1 MSLNGELCLISKEPI
16 EEKITLGCKHSFE
29 YLYLY
34 EEIKQQK
41 NRHRSYFKCPYCR
54 TKFNGTI
61 PYYEVDDVEKINYI
75 NNTNKTLLP
84 ILKCSVANCCLN
96 ANKFKIGIY
105 CSKHYKQ
112 SNSVKCN
119 GTCKN
124 GLPCKNK
131 ALENGFCN
139 IHTETP
145 SKIKNICT
153 EICKSGKQCKKYALL
168 NNKVC
173 NIHNKKDNK

>member
-1 MSLNGELCLISKEPI
+1 MSLNGELFLISKEPI
-16 EEKITLGCKHSFE
+16 EQKITLGCKHSFE

-41 NRHRSYFKCPYCR
+41 SRHRSYFKCPYCR

-84 ILKCSVANCCLN
+84 ILKCSVEKCCLN
-96 ANKFKIGIY
+96 ANKFKIGVF

-112 SNSVKCN
+112 SNSIKCN

-124 GLPCKNK
+124 GAQCKNK

-139 IHTETP
+139 IHSETP

-168 NNKVC
+168 NNTVC

>member
-16 EEKITLGCKHSFE
+16 LEKITLGCKHSFE

-54 TKFNGTI
+54 SKFNGTI
-61 PYYEVDDVEKINYI
+61 PYYEIDDIEKINYI

-84 ILKCSVANCCLN
+84 ILKCSITNCCLN
-96 ANKFKIGIY
+96 ANKYKSGIF
-105 CSKHYKQ
+105 CQKHYKQ
-112 SNSVKCN
+112 SNYLKCS

-124 GLPCKNK
+124 GNLCKNK
-131 ALENGFCN
+131 AIINGVCN
-139 IHTETP
+139 LHNSI
-145 SKIKNICT
+145 KVKNICT
-153 EICKSGKQCKKYALL
+153 ELCKNGNQCKKYALL
-168 NNKVC
+168 NNTLC

>member
-16 EEKITLGCKHSFE
+16 EQKITLGCKHSFE

-41 NRHRSYFKCPYCR
+41 SRHRSYFKCPYCR

-84 ILKCSVANCCLN
+84 ILKCSFEKCCLN
-96 ANKFKIGIY
+96 ANKFKIGVF

-112 SNSVKCN
+112 SNSIKCN

-124 GLPCKNK
+124 GLKCKNK

-139 IHTETP
+139 IHSESP

-153 EICKSGKQCKKYALL
+153 EICKTGKQCKKYALL
-168 NNKVC
+168 NNTLC

>member
-16 EEKITLGCKHSFE
+16 EQKITLGCKHSFE